1 MIGDDISSKLKQLDI
16 EDYIWVIYIGI
27 IILSWYSNA
36 LERNYFLY
44 NDLDSKAQ
52 YREIIKLIFFV
63 LVIVYFYFLVSSFND
78 VINLECDVSNKKKEL
93 VYLSFLGS
101 LLIFIS
107 GVIFLYIAIVD
118 EDIDVELAFN

>member
-1 MIGDDISSKLKQLDI
+1 MISDDVGSKLKQLDV
-16 EDYIWVIYIGI
+16 EDFIWVIYLGI
-27 IILSWYSNA
+27 IILSWHSNT

-44 NDLDSKAQ
+44 DDLNSKEK
-52 YREIIKLIFFV
+52 YREILKLIFFV
-63 LVIVYFYFLVSSFND
+63 LVIIYFYFLINSLND
-78 VINLECDVSNKKKEL
+78 IINLKDEDSDKKREL
-93 VYLSFLGS
+93 VYLSFFGS

>member
-44 NDLDSKAQ
+44 NDLDSKSQ

>member
-1 MIGDDISSKLKQLDI
+1 MISDDIGSKLKQLDV
-16 EDYIWVIYIGI
+16 EDFIWVIYLGI
-27 IILSWYSNA
+27 IILSWYSNT

-44 NDLDSKAQ
+44 DDLNSKEK
-52 YREIIKLIFFV
+52 YREILKLIFFV
-63 LVIVYFYFLVSSFND
+63 LVIIYFYFLINSLND
-78 VINLECDVSNKKKEL
+78 IINLKDEDSDKKREL
-93 VYLSFLGS
+93 VYLSFFGS

>member
-44 NDLDSKAQ
+44 NDLDSKSQ

-63 LVIVYFYFLVSSFND
+63 LVILVSSFND
-78 VINLECDVSNKKKEL
+78 VINLGCDASDKKKEL

>member
-1 MIGDDISSKLKQLDI
+1 M
-16 EDYIWVIYIGI
+16 
-27 IILSWYSNA
+27 
-36 LERNYFLY
+36 
-44 NDLDSKAQ
+44 DSKVQ

-78 VINLECDVSNKKKEL
+78 VINLGCDASDKKKEL

-107 GVIFLYIAIVD
+107 VFIFLYIAIVD
-118 EDIDVELAFN
+118 EDIQKNNATNKNK